1 MKILFYNHTGQVSG
15 AERLLTTILARLDR
29 RRFAA
34 QVVCPD
40 NGPLA
45 GMVES
50 LGLPCEAIGRMEA
63 RFTWRID
70 RLLGSLANCYG
81 VARELRRRVVASAP
95 DVVHANSIRAGLVA
109 TLATAGLNVPVVWH
123 LHDLLP
129 AHALSTAIRAAAALS
144 PRARLLAISDA
155 VARNFCGVLLGK
167 TKNRPPITTILNAIE
182 VECFRASEAQG
193 RAVRDEL
200 GLNGAGPVLGIV
212 GHLAPRKGQLELLRA
227 FAEVVK
233 EVPDA
238 VLLVVGAAIFERDY
252 ARQLKETT
260 HDLGLSQNVRFVGPR
275 EDMAAVMRALDVLV
289 VNSWAEPF
297 GLVVLEAMAAGTP
310 VLATAAGGV
319 PEIIRHGETGY
330 LVPPRDQQA
339 LAAAIL
345 TLTRRPALRRQLAA
359 RACAEVKARFCFER
373 YMRELEAFYLG
384 CARS

>member
-34 QVVCPD
+34 EVICPD

-45 GMVES
+45 GMVAS
-50 LGLPCEAIGRMEA
+50 LGVPCEAIGRMEA
-63 RFTWRID
+63 RFTWRMD

-81 VARELRRRVVASAP
+81 IARELRRRVVASAP

-109 TLATAGLNVPVVWH
+109 TLATAGMSVPVVWH

-129 AHALSTAIRAAAALS
+129 AHALSTGVRAAAALS
-144 PRARLLAISDA
+144 PRTRLLAISEA
-155 VARNFCGVLLGK
+155 VARNFRGVLVGK
-167 TKNRPPITTILNAIE
+167 IKNRPPITTILNAIDIE
-182 VECFRASEAQG
+182 RFRASEAQS
-193 RAVRDEL
+193 RAVREEL
-200 GLNGAGPVLGIV
+200 GLTEARPVLGIV
-212 GHLAPRKGQLELLRA
+212 GHLAPSKGQLELLRA
-227 FAEVVK
+227 FAAVVK

-238 VLLVVGAAIFERDY
+238 VLLVVGAALFERDY
-252 ARQLKETT
+252 ARRLTETAR
-260 HDLGLSQNVRFVGPR
+260 DLGLDGNVRFVGPR
-275 EDMAAVMRALDVLV
+275 EDVAAVMRALDVLV

-330 LVPPRDQQA
+330 LVPPGDQQA

-345 TLTRRPALRRQLAA
+345 TLTRHPTLRRRLAA
-359 RACAEVKARFCFER
+359 QACAEVGARFCFER
-373 YMRELEAFYLG
+373 YMRELEAYYVG
-384 CARS
+384 CAPS